1 MHAPVLLALR
11 GLLLLGFS
19 LVLSLALSLALSLYH
34 GAAIAAAPEGSAGA
48 ESNAAELA
56 PTVLVLGDSISAAY
70 GMSLEQGWVS
80 LIESRLRESF
90 ATARVVNASISGDTS
105 SGGLRRLP
113 ALLTEHEPDL
123 LVIELGGNDG
133 LRGYPTSGLRDNL
146 VSMASL
152 AKATGAAVLI
162 LPMEMPPNYG
172 SRYTSAFRKAFVDA
186 ARETGAE
193 LGPFP
198 LDNVATHPE
207 LMQNDGIH
215 PTVEAQALIADRLLP
230 AITAMLLTETRS

>member
-1 MHAPVLLALR
+1 
-11 GLLLLGFS
+11 
-19 LVLSLALSLALSLYH
+19 
-34 GAAIAAAPEGSAGA
+34 
-48 ESNAAELA
+48 
-56 PTVLVLGDSISAAY
+56 VLVLGDSISAAY

-80 LIESRLRESF
+80 LIESRLRDRF

-146 VSMASL
+146 VSMAVAGKRPPAPPCSFCPWRCRRTT
-152 AKATGAAVLI
+152 ARATPAPFARL
-162 LPMEMPPNYG
+162 LWTPPG
-172 SRYTSAFRKAFVDA
+172 RP
-186 ARETGAE
+186 GAE

-207 LMQNDGIH
+207 LMQSDGIH